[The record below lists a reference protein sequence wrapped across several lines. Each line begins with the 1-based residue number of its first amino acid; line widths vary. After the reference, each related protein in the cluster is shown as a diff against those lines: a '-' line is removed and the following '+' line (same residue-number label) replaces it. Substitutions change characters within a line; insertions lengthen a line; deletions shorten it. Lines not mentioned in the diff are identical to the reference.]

1 MSLKLHNTKIEY
13 KSEVWLKDKSGLD
26 TYYYLVDLAN
36 RYCMDDKANA
46 NNWWMGVDQE
56 EALELS
62 LPLAKAMLA
71 EFKGADRQVWQ
82 GIIDEA
88 VDWDDDYVRL
98 ELW

>member
-13 KSEVWLKDKSGLD
+13 KSEVWLDGKSGLD
-26 TYYYLVDLAN
+26 GYYYLVDLAN

-46 NNWWMGVDQE
+46 NNWWMDVDQE

-71 EFKGADRQVWQ
+71 EFEGADRQAWQ
-82 GIIDEA
+82 EVIDEA
-88 VDWDDDYVRL
+88 VDWGNDYVRL